1 MSTPFL
7 NDAFVRSALT
17 RKIAALETS
26 TRRSRSQKRVKQLNA
41 LWGTYHDIV
50 STPNMTPETAL
61 EVLSDLSE
69 DKASQDKTSHSMSTL
84 STLLKKAAQTAE
96 SITQNIK

>member
-7 NDAFVRSALT
+7 NDAFVRSVLT
-17 RKIAALETS
+17 RRIAVLESS
-26 TRRSRSQKRVKQLNA
+26 TRRRPSQKRVKRLNA
-41 LWGTYHDIV
+41 LTQTYHGILA
-50 STPNMTPETAL
+50 TLNMTPETTL

-69 DKASQDKTSHSMSTL
+69 DKASHSMSTL
-84 STLLKKAAQTAE
+84 STLLKKAAETSA

>member
-7 NDAFVRSALT
+7 NDAYVRSVLT
-17 RKIAALETS
+17 RKIAVLETS
-26 TRRSRSQKRVKQLNA
+26 TRRRPSQSQVNQLNA
-41 LWGTYHDIV
+41 LTQTYHGILA
-50 STPNMTPETAL
+50 TPDMKPETAL
-61 EVLSDLSE
+61 EVLLDVSE
-69 DKASQDKTSHSMSTL
+69 DKASHSMSTL